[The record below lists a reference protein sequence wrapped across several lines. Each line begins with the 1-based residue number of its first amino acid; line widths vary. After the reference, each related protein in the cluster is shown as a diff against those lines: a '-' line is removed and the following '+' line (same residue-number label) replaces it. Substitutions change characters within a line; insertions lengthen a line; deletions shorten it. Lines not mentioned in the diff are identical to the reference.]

1 MFEEVLV
8 KVAIVETVTG
18 RYFFTHIGDF
28 VHKGDIFYVQG
39 NVEII
44 VDVLNNRETFENFV
58 LTRSFDNNYTVINLN
73 EVIEKLKS
81 YLTSSWIE

>member
-1 MFEEVLV
+1 MSEEVLV

-18 RYFFTHIGDF
+18 RHFFTHIGDF
-28 VHKGDIFYVQG
+28 VHQGDIFYVQG
-39 NVEII
+39 KVEIV
-44 VDVLNNRETFENFV
+44 VDALNSRETFENFV
-58 LTRSFDNNYTVINLN
+58 YTRSFSNNYIVINLK